1 MTELAVR
8 AMGTS
13 KEDLRLFRDCFNRN
27 GSQRTDAR
35 LVWQYVENP
44 TGTVYV
50 DLAVAGNRV
59 ASIYASLPVRM
70 RINGAVR
77 LAIQSLDTLTDV
89 EYRGQGLFVRLARSL
104 FARATDERV
113 ALVYGFP
120 NGNSAHG
127 FFKRLEWIPLDP
139 VPFLIRPL
147 RSRYV
152 IKRLK
157 LEARAPR
164 LASVTAALPDV
175 RLPVAPPLVRG
186 IAAGAIKG

>member
-120 NGNSAHG
+120 NGNSAQDR
-127 FFKRLEWIPLDP
+127 K
-139 VPFLIRPL
+139 
-147 RSRYV
+147 
-152 IKRLK
+152 
-157 LEARAPR
+157 
-164 LASVTAALPDV
+164 SVV
-175 RLPVAPPLVRG
+175 
-186 IAAGAIKG
+186 